1 MLVLFFILGV
11 ISFLGSR
18 FAAFHDDYVGRAQT
32 TAIKGIFSL
41 LIVFSHMNSYL
52 HMTSAWD
59 RLYVY
64 LINLVDQLMV
74 TMFLFYSGYG
84 VLESYRTKS
93 DYVNT
98 FFRKRFFKVLLHFDL
113 AVGLFAVLNLILGIS
128 YPLKEYLLCWTA
140 WGSIGNS
147 NWFIF
152 DTLVFYLLT
161 LFCMQFCRK
170 VKAGE
175 KVLCTMVTV
184 LCLIFWYGLKSIRG
198 TERWWYDTIFCYPAG
213 MWYSTFK
220 RRIDSVARKTFVWVI
235 GLLLLLGSF
244 VFLYMRGD
252 VVSYS
257 ICAAVFCVL
266 VVWITM
272 KVKLD
277 NPVLQWLGVHSF
289 SIYILQRLPMIVLAH
304 FGWNDEP
311 LLFSVLSIAVI
322 LPLAAGFTRLLN
334 AVDRQ
339 LFF

>member
-1 MLVLFFILGV
+1 
-11 ISFLGSR
+11 
-18 FAAFHDDYVGRAQT
+18 
-32 TAIKGIFSL
+32 
-41 LIVFSHMNSYL
+41 
-52 HMTSAWD
+52 
-59 RLYVY
+59 
-64 LINLVDQLMV
+64 MV

-84 VLESYRTKS
+84 VLESHRTNS

-98 FFRKRFFKVLLHFDL
+98 FFRKRFLKVLLHFDL

-128 YPLKEYLLCWTA
+128 YPLKEYFLCWTA

-184 LCLIFWYGLKSIRG
+184 LCLIFWYVLKSIRG
-198 TERWWYDTIFCYPAG
+198 TESWWYDTVFCYPVG
-213 MWYSTFK
+213 MWYSTMK
-220 RRIDSVARKTFVWVI
+220 HRIDSIARKTSSWVI

-244 VFLYMRGD
+244 VFLYLRWD

-257 ICAAVFCVL
+257 ICAGVFCVL

-277 NPVLQWLGVHSF
+277 NSVLHWLGVHSF
-289 SIYILQRLPMIVLAH
+289 SIYILQRLPMIVLTH
-304 FGWNDEP
+304 FGWNDKP
-311 LLFSVLSIAVI
+311 LVFATLSIAAI
-322 LPLAAGFTRLLN
+322 LPLAAGFTRVLN
-334 AVDRQ
+334 AVDSQ
-339 LFF
+339 FLFWRYRNA